1 MFIVRL
7 HEYRRNATI
16 LVRWKISSNCQSRAK
31 RRGLVL
37 IASKLHMHVVVRN
50 PEVIG
55 ICRKNRSS
63 REDKSAQRY
72 EPPKEKTF
80 HTLIVAYL
88 I

>member
-1 MFIVRL
+1 MFTVRL

-16 LVRWKISSNCQSRAK
+16 LVRWKISGNCQGRAK
-31 RRGLVL
+31 RRGFVFV
-37 IASKLHMHVVVRN
+37 ASKLHMHVVVRN
-50 PEVIG
+50 SEVVG
-55 ICRKNRSS
+55 VRRENRSS
-63 REDKSAQRY
+63 RDDKSAQRY